1 MPDPK
6 TAETVSTETV
16 QTTPVTT
23 TPEAAAPTV
32 ADDFQNAVAQEVKR
46 QMSGIQEMI
55 LAKAAAAQQGGS
67 LDQPTLKWAEALAMT
82 FKELADQGNPTA
94 IKAVPPDEMKR
105 REAAHQQLLKML
117 EDAYERGDKPH
128 YSLVR
133 TVYLADR
140 KIEAEFVNPM
150 TKRREPQ
157 IIYWPDIPNDAMRPA
172 NAIAKQIYAK
182 WKETLGDVPSDMP
195 IPPAKR
201 AFLDAAT
208 KVVVRGETTAQD
220 EVSPRPGSV
229 DPHLRIPRD
238 TVQVFG
244 TAAPPVVITG

>member
-6 TAETVSTETV
+6 TAETISTETPAAP
-16 QTTPVTT
+16 PVTIET
-23 TPEAAAPTV
+23 EVVRQNAT
-32 ADDFQNAVAQEVKR
+32 DDFKSAVAAEVQR
-46 QMSGIQEMI
+46 QLSGIQEMI
-55 LAKAAAAQQGGS
+55 LSKAAADQKVGN
-67 LDQPTLKWAEALAMT
+67 LDQPTMAWAQALAMT
-82 FKELADQGNPTA
+82 FKDLADQGNPTA

-117 EDAYERGDKPH
+117 EDAYERGDQPH

-157 IIYWPDIPNDAMRPA
+157 IIYWPDIPNDAMRPH
-172 NAIAKQIYAK
+172 NAIAKQVYAK
-182 WKETLGDVPSDMP
+182 WKETLGDTPADMP
-195 IPPAKR
+195 IPPSKR

-208 KVVVRGETTAQD
+208 KVVVRGESTVQD
-220 EVSPRPGSV
+220 EVYPRPGSV